1 MIQIECLFISEVF
14 LEKHMTGLRVSNI
27 FLDPTGNH
35 LLIALATKCPG
46 FVPELLYLHRKSNKP
61 KKIEKFRD
69 HEITAVAFNY
79 TNQSETS
86 TGSILIGTSKGL
98 IFETELGIEGEK
110 MFQSNWKQVSD
121 IQFAISILSTLFH
134 LLIYA
139 SIERYQIIYPFMEAM
154 MLIIW
159 YVNSFTTTV

>member
-1 MIQIECLFISEVF
+1 MIQLIDINSICDFVPFFAEVF

-79 TNQSETS
+79 NNQSETS

-121 IQFAISILSTLFH
+121 G
-134 LLIYA
+134 IYF
-139 SIERYQIIYPFMEAM
+139 IY
-154 MLIIW
+154 LQ
-159 YVNSFTTTV
+159 N

>member
-1 MIQIECLFISEVF
+1 M
-14 LEKHMTGLRVSNI
+14 
-27 FLDPTGNH
+27 
-35 LLIALATKCPG
+35 
-46 FVPELLYLHRKSNKP
+46 PELLYLHRKSDKP

-69 HEITAVAFNY
+69 HEITAVAFNH

-121 IQFAISILSTLFH
+121 RNMFIARE
-134 LLIYA
+134 LLVFKICFVY
-139 SIERYQIIYPFMEAM
+139 I
-154 MLIIW
+154 
-159 YVNSFTTTV
+159 

>member
-1 MIQIECLFISEVF
+1 M
-14 LEKHMTGLRVSNI
+14 
-27 FLDPTGNH
+27 
-35 LLIALATKCPG
+35 
-46 FVPELLYLHRKSNKP
+46 YLHRKSNKP

-69 HEITAVAFNY
+69 HEITAVAFNH

-121 IQFAISILSTLFH
+121 
-134 LLIYA
+134 
-139 SIERYQIIYPFMEAM
+139 
-154 MLIIW
+154 
-159 YVNSFTTTV
+159 TTSQRVAGIRHWFKVCHVYTRN

>member
-1 MIQIECLFISEVF
+1 MMPINGTNQIESIQMFVCLFIAEVF

-69 HEITAVAFNY
+69 HEITAVAFNH
-79 TNQSETS
+79 TNQSEIS

-110 MFQSNWKQVSD
+110 MFQSNWKQVSGT
-121 IQFAISILSTLFH
+121 QLWNRL
-134 LLIYA
+134 
-139 SIERYQIIYPFMEAM
+139 
-154 MLIIW
+154 
-159 YVNSFTTTV
+159 

>member
-1 MIQIECLFISEVF
+1 M
-14 LEKHMTGLRVSNI
+14 SNI

-86 TGSILIGTSKGL
+86 TGSILIGTTKGL

-110 MFQSNWKQVSD
+110 MFQTNWKQVSNV
-121 IQFAISILSTLFH
+121 QTYLH
-134 LLIYA
+134 
-139 SIERYQIIYPFMEAM
+139 QPP
-154 MLIIW
+154 
-159 YVNSFTTTV
+159 

>member
-1 MIQIECLFISEVF
+1 MF
-14 LEKHMTGLRVSNI
+14 LEKYLTGLRVSNI
-27 FLDPTGNH
+27 FYDPTGNH

-79 TNQSETS
+79 NNQSESS

-110 MFQSNWKQVSD
+110 MFQSNWKQVNKMCKCFSEND
-121 IQFAISILSTLFH
+121 V
-134 LLIYA
+134 
-139 SIERYQIIYPFMEAM
+139 
-154 MLIIW
+154 LII
-159 YVNSFTTTV
+159 VH

>member
-1 MIQIECLFISEVF
+1 MTHSLVVSSEVF
-14 LEKHMTGLRVSNI
+14 LEKHLTGLRVSNI

-61 KKIEKFRD
+61 KKIERFRD
-69 HEITAVAFNY
+69 HEITTVAFNY

-110 MFQSNWKQVSD
+110 MFHSNWKQVGD
-121 IQFAISILSTLFH
+121 VKMKKFLA
-134 LLIYA
+134 
-139 SIERYQIIYPFMEAM
+139 
-154 MLIIW
+154 
-159 YVNSFTTTV
+159 NS

>member
-1 MIQIECLFISEVF
+1 MYFSEVF
-14 LEKHMTGLRVSNI
+14 LEKHLTGLRVSNI

-35 LLIALATKCPG
+35 LFIALATKCPG

-79 TNQSETS
+79 INQSETS

-98 IFETELGIEGEK
+98 IFETELGIDGEK
-110 MFQSNWKQVSD
+110 MIHSHWKQVCNEHM
-121 IQFAISILSTLFH
+121 ICNVAFETP
-134 LLIYA
+134 LI
-139 SIERYQIIYPFMEAM
+139 
-154 MLIIW
+154 
-159 YVNSFTTTV
+159 